1 MVYKEITIYILIYH
15 CFLKVKGL
23 PHGSVGTESACN
35 PGDIGDVGSIP
46 ELGRSPRGKI
56 STPVFLPGKSHGQ
69 RSLIDYSP
77 WDCKQSDK
85 TERLN
90 KKKKKELNLAICN
103 NMDGLED
110 IMLSE
115 IS

>member
-23 PHGSVGTESACN
+23 PHGSVSTETACS

-46 ELGRSPRGKI
+46 ELGRSPGGKN

-69 RSLIDYSP
+69 RSLTSYILKGY
-77 WDCKQSDK
+77 
-85 TERLN
+85 
-90 KKKKKELNLAICN
+90 KEL
-103 NMDGLED
+103 DTTE
-110 IMLSE
+110 
-115 IS
+115 